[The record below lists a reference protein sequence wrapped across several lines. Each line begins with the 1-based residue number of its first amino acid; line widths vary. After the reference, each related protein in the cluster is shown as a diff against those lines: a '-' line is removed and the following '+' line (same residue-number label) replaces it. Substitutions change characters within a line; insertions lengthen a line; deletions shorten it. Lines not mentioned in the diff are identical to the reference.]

1 MPVRIPRNERGKI
14 LVVLFFSILGSLSGF
29 ACRCRMVEFLSSSSS
44 PPQSE
49 VRREVSDDE
58 IWGISF
64 PIRLGSLFLD
74 REGFSKIN

>member
-1 MPVRIPRNERGKI
+1 MKSR
-14 LVVLFFSILGSLSGF
+14 L
-29 ACRCRMVEFLSSSSS
+29 RCLRKSTYIQPADTFLQAVYRSY
-44 PPQSE
+44 PKRTSE
-49 VRREVSDDE
+49 VEVSDDE